1 VETASASKAM
11 AKRPL
16 FYAGSFAPTANAT
29 AGQHEPGN
37 EDTEVGKEEA
47 IPSALDAGC
56 AGLTHRFAINHFV
69 IRQAI
74 EVRL

>member
-1 VETASASKAM
+1 M
-11 AKRPL
+11 L
-16 FYAGSFAPTANAT
+16 LQPTQRQLSTNLAT
-29 AGQHEPGN
+29 K
-37 EDTEVGKEEA
+37 TLEVGKEEA

-56 AGLTHRFAINHFV
+56 AGLTLQFAINHFV